1 MKVAR
6 TKLDKRLK
14 CDAESDASHSDPAA
28 TLKSI
33 FSANK
38 ILTDCS
44 CAVLFIRNTSRDTL
58 LKFSDIHNN
67 ITPHVITQQY

>member
-1 MKVAR
+1 M
-6 TKLDKRLK
+6 KLDKRLK
-14 CDAESDASHSDPAA
+14 CDAESDASTSVPAA
-28 TLKSI
+28 TLKLI

-38 ILTDCS
+38 FS
-44 CAVLFIRNTSRDTL
+44 VLFIRNTSRDTL